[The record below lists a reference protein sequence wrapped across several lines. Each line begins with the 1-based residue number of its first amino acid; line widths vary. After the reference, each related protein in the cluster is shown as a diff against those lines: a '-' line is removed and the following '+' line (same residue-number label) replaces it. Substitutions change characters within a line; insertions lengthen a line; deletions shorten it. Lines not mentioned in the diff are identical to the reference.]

1 MHIEESPDDTIYSSI
16 LRTLHF
22 LKSLN
27 KKIRHGLQSRALTL
41 CPSSPSKW
49 LHIYAGCTWIG
60 NKGFFKATHQSFLGT
75 ACQGNL
81 PEVDPHLPVPRPL
94 LAWGAAS
101 PSSSMEFSPRQRS
114 AVHTLSRVR
123 PSETPSLPGSSVH
136 GIFQARVLEWGA
148 NIRI

>member
-1 MHIEESPDDTIYSSI
+1 MHIEESSDGIIYCSI

-27 KKIRHGLQSRALTL
+27 EKIRHGLQSHAPTL

-60 NKGFFKATHQSFLGT
+60 NKGFFKATHQTLPGT

-81 PEVDPHLPVPRPL
+81 PEVNPHLPVPKPL
-94 LAWGAAS
+94 LAWRAAS

-114 AVHTLSRVR
+114 AVHTGKRHGKAGWVR
-123 PSETPSLPGSSVH
+123 HGGSDNLFWGGRWETC
-136 GIFQARVLEWGA
+136 
-148 NIRI
+148 